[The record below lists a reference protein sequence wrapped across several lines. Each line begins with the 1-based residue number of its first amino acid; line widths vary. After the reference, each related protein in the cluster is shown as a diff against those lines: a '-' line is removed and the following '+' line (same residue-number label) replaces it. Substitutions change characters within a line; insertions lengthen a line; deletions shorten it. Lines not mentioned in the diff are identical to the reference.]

1 MRQFV
6 RFNLVN
12 TRRNATFGEQSKSR
26 QISGGFVISEGKG
39 FSSRRHLHSTA
50 QLFQQQTQMGG
61 VVKRSEAVGGSMH
74 LGGKKEAMSLKR

>member
-12 TRRNATFGEQSKSR
+12 TRGNATFGEQSKSR
-26 QISGGFVISEGKG
+26 QIRGGFVISEGKG

-50 QLFQQQTQMGG
+50 QLLKQQTQMGR
-61 VVKRSEAVGGSMH
+61 VIKRREAVGGDVEPERTRQR
-74 LGGKKEAMSLKR
+74 L